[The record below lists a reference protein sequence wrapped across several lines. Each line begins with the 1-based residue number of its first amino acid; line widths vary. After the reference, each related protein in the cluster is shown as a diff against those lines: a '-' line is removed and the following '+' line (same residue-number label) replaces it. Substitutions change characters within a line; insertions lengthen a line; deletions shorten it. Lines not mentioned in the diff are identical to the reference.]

1 MAMFSALPMK
11 HISLQVLT
19 ADLPSAS
26 VILAKLESFSPDP
39 RPYAVEEL
47 PDVPGKRFRSLY
59 TQARTRLEKIASQLD
74 YDLTP
79 TSQAFDPISEE
90 QLDRAN
96 QWLGEA
102 WETGSG
108 FEETRRRQQEELR
121 SIDQLENSLANF
133 RDLHID
139 LGQLQGDGGFLESR
153 IGLVHRTQVAQLQD
167 ALGLD
172 GYLLFPFT
180 ESDND
185 SHVIIVGPGG
195 REGTRLNSVLDTAG
209 FRLLEI
215 PPELKDE
222 PEAAESRLMQRRAA
236 VEQAAGELDAQ
247 VHRWG
252 LESREALEQAAYV
265 LHLAA
270 PYVALGEAARHRG
283 NLSRLQGWVPAR
295 DLPLME
301 RTLEEKLASPF
312 VIESRDPLPEERSL
326 VPSVLRHN
334 RLLHP
339 FSALVTQYGVPRY
352 GEVNPTHL
360 FAFTYI
366 LMFGT
371 MFGDVG
377 HGGVILLTT
386 LLLRRKLGSFTA
398 FGIAA
403 AFSSML
409 FGFLYGSLFGY
420 EHILNAIWIAP
431 LSDPLYMLKVA
442 LLWGIGFI
450 TLATLLNI
458 FNHLVQGDRNGA
470 VFADNGLLSLLL
482 YAGLLGSGYSLYA
495 EGGVGVIW
503 AGLVVLALL
512 GIFVHKLLE
521 QEAPV
526 GERILVAFIETFET
540 VTGYIS
546 NTLSFLRV
554 AAFSLNHVALAIAVF
569 TLADKMGNT
578 GHWVTVV
585 LGNVFILVLEG
596 LIVAIQVLRLEYY
609 EGFSRFYAG
618 DGKAFKPLTL

>member
-1 MAMFSALPMK
+1 MFSALPMK

-26 VILAKLESFSPDP
+26 LVLAQLESFSPDS

-47 PDVPGKRFRSLY
+47 PEVPGKRFRSLH
-59 TQARTRLEKIASQLD
+59 TQARARLEKIVSQLD

-79 TSQAFDPISEE
+79 ASQAFDPISEE
-90 QLDRAN
+90 QLERVN

-108 FEETRRRQQEELR
+108 FEETRRTQQEEWR

-139 LGQLQGDGGFLESR
+139 LGQLQGEGGFLESR
-153 IGLVHRTQVAQLQD
+153 IGLVHRTQVAQLRD

-185 SHVIIVGPGG
+185 SHVIVVGPGEKE
-195 REGTRLNSVLDTAG
+195 RTRLSSVLDTAG
-209 FRLLEI
+209 FRPLEI

-236 VEQAAGELDAQ
+236 VERAAKELDAQ

-252 LESREALEQAAYV
+252 SESREELERAAGV
-265 LHLAA
+265 LYLAA
-270 PYVALGEAARHRG
+270 PYVALGEAARHHG
-283 NLSRLQGWVPAR
+283 NLSRLQGWVPAQ

-301 RTLEEKLASPF
+301 RTLEERLASPF
-312 VIESRDPLPEERSL
+312 VIESRDPLPEERPL

-334 RLLHP
+334 RLLRP

-386 LLLRRKLGSFTA
+386 LLLHRKLGSFTA

-403 AFSSML
+403 ALSSML

-420 EHILNAIWIAP
+420 EHILHAVWIAP

-482 YAGLLGSGYSLYA
+482 YVGLLGSGYSLYA
-495 EGGVGVIW
+495 NGGVGAVW
-503 AGLVVLALL
+503 AGLIILALL
-512 GIFVHKLLE
+512 GIFVHKLVE

-569 TLADKMGNT
+569 TLADKMGDT